1 MESNLKID
9 CDFIS
14 TFHPKYDQITNDETE
29 YRNLVA
35 LVKKE
40 IGQKSTISK
49 ETFIRILNWKSPRVK
64 GIVRLNEF
72 NIYEKGIGAA
82 YNAEE
87 NQKLIILLRLYGIG
101 TPVGST
107 ILHFMYPNSFPII
120 DIRTAET
127 LHYAGRI
134 ESSLTGFSRYASFQL
149 EMLRIARE
157 NPIFTLRE
165 IDRALSAYHKIYLSP
180 KLKQN
185 IERKEVKK
193 KIEMPKPQSSLKIKD
208 KVLSVFQ
215 DRVGEKFLRE
225 EIIDLVVNAYPG
237 TNRRSVIPSDYC
249 YNMINVTLPFDFH
262 IFESL
267 DEGRY
272 KCLGPNYPYTG
283 LIYWRREQ
291 VGKWEEGRYHLRKDP
306 RK

>member
-9 CDFIS
+9 YEFIS
-14 TFHPKYDQITNDETE
+14 AWHPKYDQIANDEVE
-29 YRNLVA
+29 YSNLVA
-35 LVKKE
+35 LAKKE
-40 IGQKSTISK
+40 IEQKSTISK

-72 NIYEKGIGAA
+72 CIYEKGIYGSH
-82 YNAEE
+82 NAEKDK
-87 NQKLIILLRLYGIG
+87 KLIILLRLYGIG

-120 DIRTAET
+120 DTRTAET
-127 LHYAGRI
+127 LHYAGRL
-134 ESSLTGFSRYASFQL
+134 ESSLTDFTHYTPFKA
-149 EMLRIARE
+149 EMLKIAGE
-157 NPIFTLRE
+157 NLDFSLRE
-165 IDRALSAYHKIYLSP
+165 IDRALFAYHKIYLSP

-185 IERKEVKK
+185 IERKEPRRKT
-193 KIEMPKPQSSLKIKD
+193 EMPKQQGSSKIKD

-215 DRVGEKFLRE
+215 DRLGEKFLRE

-237 TNRRSVIPSDYC
+237 TNRSSVIPSDYC
-249 YNMINVTLPFDFH
+249 YNIVNAGIPFDFH
-262 IFESL
+262 IFKFL
-267 DEGRY
+267 GEGRY

-283 LIYWRREQ
+283 PIYWKREQ
-291 VGKWEEGRYHLRKDP
+291 VGKWEEGIYQLWKDP

>member
-14 TFHPKYDQITNDETE
+14 TWHPKYDQIANDETE
-29 YRNLVA
+29 YRTLVA

-40 IGQKSTISK
+40 IGQKSTVSK

-64 GIVRLNEF
+64 GIIRLNEF
-72 NIYEKGIGAA
+72 YIYEKGVGAS
-82 YNAEE
+82 YGAEE
-87 NQKLIILLRLYGIG
+87 NEKLIILLRLYGIG
-101 TPVGST
+101 APVGST

-134 ESSLTGFSRYASFQL
+134 KSSLTYFSHYDSFRS
-149 EMLRIARE
+149 EMLKIAKE
-157 NPIFTLRE
+157 NPSFTLRE

-185 IERKEVKK
+185 VERKEIKRRM
-193 KIEMPKPQSSLKIKD
+193 EMPNPGGNLKIKD

-215 DRVGEKFLRE
+215 D
-225 EIIDLVVNAYPG
+225 
-237 TNRRSVIPSDYC
+237 
-249 YNMINVTLPFDFH
+249 
-262 IFESL
+262 
-267 DEGRY
+267 
-272 KCLGPNYPYTG
+272 
-283 LIYWRREQ
+283 
-291 VGKWEEGRYHLRKDP
+291 
-306 RK
+306 

>member
-1 MESNLKID
+1 MESNLNID

-14 TFHPKYDQITNDETE
+14 TWHPKYDQIANDETE

-72 NIYEKGIGAA
+72 NIYGKGIGAA

-107 ILHFMYPNSFPII
+107 ILHFMYPNAFPII

-134 ESSLTGFSRYASFQL
+134 ESSLTGFSRYASFQS

-185 IERKEVKK
+185 IERKEVKR
-193 KIEMPKPQSSLKIKD
+193 KIEIPKPQSILKIKD

-291 VGKWEEGRYHLRKDP
+291 VGKWEEGRYQLWKDP